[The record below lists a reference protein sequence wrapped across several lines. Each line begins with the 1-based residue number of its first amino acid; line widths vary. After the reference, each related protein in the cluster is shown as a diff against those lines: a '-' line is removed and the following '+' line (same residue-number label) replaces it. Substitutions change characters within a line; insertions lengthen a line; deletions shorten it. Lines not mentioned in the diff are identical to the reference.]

1 MVTKLKVG
9 DIRFSTPVSMRNEWT
24 TIRIHHK
31 VWGNKMNKKLAFG
44 IPMVRN
50 VDGKQVKDVSNM
62 WMHQLHSALVA

>member
-1 MVTKLKVG
+1 
-9 DIRFSTPVSMRNEWT
+9 MRNEWT

-50 VDGKQVKDVSNM
+50 VDGKQVKDVSDK
-62 WMHQLHSALVA
+62 WMH